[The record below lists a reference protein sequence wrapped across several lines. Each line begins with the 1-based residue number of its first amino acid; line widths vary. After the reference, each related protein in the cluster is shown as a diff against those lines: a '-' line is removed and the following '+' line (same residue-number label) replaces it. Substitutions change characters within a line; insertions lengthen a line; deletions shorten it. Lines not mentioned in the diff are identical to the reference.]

1 MNILERVGHKVYRNV
16 LECYLSAMRRVKRGQ
31 TEHRIKKCRLAKS
44 SRTERMLGMESLEV
58 RSLMAGQVF
67 EQIPVEL
74 TNLEQLSLELVNRAR
89 ANPPAEATRFGIG
102 LNDGLASQN
111 FITASPKQ
119 PLAPDSRLALAAR
132 RHSQDMIDRDYFAH
146 DAKAPAPNGITL
158 ADRATSVGFGSDVAE
173 NIAYVST
180 DGRSTLDSVLE
191 LHSNLFKSVTGHRSN
206 MLADKFDAVG
216 IGVVAGAFT
225 DPPLDGGQTFA
236 ALFKTEVFGNSDSN
250 DHVFHAG
257 SITGVVFRDDLIDD
271 DFYSLG
277 EGVPGIGIEAR
288 SASGDVYATVTGA
301 SGGYR
306 LNVPSGTYTVVSR
319 TGDRIFGL
327 GTATIV
333 DKNVKLDLMTDRIPA
348 QDNFDFDANRDGLV
362 SYLDALVVINFL
374 NLNTSDSS
382 LSPANR
388 NAFDVN
394 KNSIIDPLDV
404 LLLINQ
410 LNRQNGSGTGEGEEE
425 SPAKPSPNQLPYQTF
440 DASADVLSM
449 VDLESIGIERKKAW
463 C

>member
-1 MNILERVGHKVYRNV
+1 MYKNV
-16 LECYLSAMRRVKRGQ
+16 LECYLSRMWKASRDREASQLVKRGQ
-31 TEHRIKKCRLAKS
+31 AKRKLS
-44 SRTERMLGMESLEV
+44 LESLEV

-67 EQIPVEL
+67 QQIPVEL
-74 TNLEQLSLELVNRAR
+74 TDLEQLSLELVNRAR
-89 ANPPAEATRFGIG
+89 ANPQAEAARFGIG
-102 LNDGLASQN
+102 LNDGLSSQN

-119 PLAPDSRLALAAR
+119 PLYPDSRLAQSAR

-146 DAKAPAPNGITL
+146 NAKAPAPNGSTPS
-158 ADRATSVGFGSDVAE
+158 DRATSVGFGPDVAE

-206 MLADKFDAVG
+206 MLADNFDVVG
-216 IGVVAGAFT
+216 IGVVAGDFT

-236 ALFKTEVFGNSDSN
+236 ALFKTEVFGNSDSSA
-250 DHVFHAG
+250 HVFHAG
-257 SITGVVFRDDLIDD
+257 SITGVAFRDDLIDD
-271 DFYSLG
+271 DFYSIG
-277 EGVPGIGIEAR
+277 EGVSGIGIEAR
-288 SASGDVYATVTGA
+288 SASGDVYATATGA

-374 NLNTSDSS
+374 NLNVSDSS
-382 LSPANR
+382 LSQATR
-388 NAFDVN
+388 NAFDIN
-394 KNSIIDPLDV
+394 KNSTVDPFDV

-410 LNRQNGSGTGEGEEE
+410 LNRQNGAGAGEGERR
-425 SPAKPSPNQLPYQTF
+425 SHAKPPFKEMSHRTS
-440 DASADVLSM
+440 DASTDVWNT
-449 VDLESIGIERKKAW
+449 VDLESVGVARKKGW

>member
-1 MNILERVGHKVYRNV
+1 
-16 LECYLSAMRRVKRGQ
+16 
-31 TEHRIKKCRLAKS
+31 
-44 SRTERMLGMESLEV
+44 
-58 RSLMAGQVF
+58 
-67 EQIPVEL
+67 
-74 TNLEQLSLELVNRAR
+74 
-89 ANPPAEATRFGIG
+89 
-102 LNDGLASQN
+102 
-111 FITASPKQ
+111 
-119 PLAPDSRLALAAR
+119 
-132 RHSQDMIDRDYFAH
+132 MIDRDYFPH
-146 DAKAPAPNGITL
+146 DAKAPAPNGITPS
-158 ADRATSVGFGSDVAE
+158 ARATSVGFGPDVSE

-180 DGRSTLDSVLE
+180 DGRSTLASVLE

-206 MLADKFDAVG
+206 MLSDNFDVVG
-216 IGVVAGAFT
+216 IGVVAGDFT

-236 ALFKTEVFGNSDSN
+236 ALFRTEVFGNSDSSA
-250 DHVFHAG
+250 HVLHAG
-257 SITGVVFRDDLIDD
+257 SITGVVFRDDQVDD
-271 DFYSLG
+271 DFYSIG
-277 EGVPGIGIEAR
+277 EGVSGIGIEAR

-306 LNVPSGTYTVVSR
+306 LNVPAGTYTVVSR

-382 LSPANR
+382 LSQATR
-388 NAFDVN
+388 NAFDIN
-394 KNSIIDPLDV
+394 KNSTVDPFDV

-410 LNRQNGSGTGEGEEE
+410 LNRQNGTGTGEGESEE
-425 SPAKPSPNQLPYQTF
+425 KSPAKPSFKETSHRTS
-440 DASADVLSM
+440 DASTVAWNM
-449 VDLESIGIERKKAW
+449 VNLDSVGAGRKKGW

>member
-1 MNILERVGHKVYRNV
+1 
-16 LECYLSAMRRVKRGQ
+16 
-31 TEHRIKKCRLAKS
+31 
-44 SRTERMLGMESLEV
+44 
-58 RSLMAGQVF
+58 MAGQVF
-67 EQIPVEL
+67 QQVPVEL

-89 ANPPAEATRFGIG
+89 ANPLAEATRFGIG

-119 PLAPDSRLALAAR
+119 PLTPDSRLAQSAR
-132 RHSQDMIDRDYFAH
+132 RHSQDMIDRDFFAH
-146 DAKAPAPNGITL
+146 DAKAPAPNGITPS
-158 ADRATSVGFGSDVAE
+158 DRARSVGFGSDVVE

-216 IGVVAGAFT
+216 VGVVAGAFT

-250 DHVFHAG
+250 DNVFHKG
-257 SITGVVFRDDLIDD
+257 SITGVVFRDNLIDD
-271 DFYSLG
+271 DFYSIG
-277 EGVPGIGIEAR
+277 EGVSGIGIEAR
-288 SASGDVYATVTGA
+288 SASGDVYATATGA

-306 LNVPSGTYTVVSR
+306 LDVPVGTYAVVSR

-374 NLNTSDSS
+374 NLNVSDSS
-382 LSPANR
+382 LSQATR
-388 NAFDVN
+388 NAFDIN

-410 LNRQNGSGTGEGEEE
+410 LNRQNGSGEGEGERR
-425 SPAKPSPNQLPYQTF
+425 SHAKPSFKETSHRTI
-440 DASADVLSM
+440 DTSADAWNM
-449 VDLESIGIERKKAW
+449 VDLESVGVGRKKGW